1 MDKLHPSFLHGLLPA
16 AADPDHAQ
24 RGLERW
30 RDGLAA
36 KADPEDRRC
45 ADQICAEE
53 RGASLVR
60 AIFGNSPFLTLMA
73 ELEPAFFVKLLTG
86 GPDAAQAGID
96 ADMGDLRR
104 SAVAG
109 SDPGAMLRH
118 GKRRLALMTAAADI
132 ASVWS
137 LEQVTGALSAFAGTA
152 MDVALSYLLASA
164 AARNEVI
171 LCEPSEPPQRSGLII
186 LGMGKLGAGELNYSS
201 DIDLIVFWDPERLQT
216 AVAETR
222 QRTAERLVRG
232 LVRLMADR
240 TRDGYVFR
248 TDLRLRPD
256 PGATPVAIPILA
268 AEEYYETLGQNWERA
283 ALIKARPV
291 AGDRAAGEEFLR
303 WLKPFIWRKNLDF
316 AAIQDI
322 HSIKRQIN
330 AYRGGSR
337 IKLAGH
343 NVKLGRGG
351 IREIEFFAQ
360 TQQLI
365 WGGRIP
371 SVRQTGTVAALA
383 ALAHAG
389 KISSSVATEMT
400 EAYRYLRRVEHRL
413 QMIDDAQTH
422 TLPEDPAKLTAL
434 ATFLGYASLQ
444 SFANELLATLRR
456 VETRYAELFEDAPA
470 LTLPGAMGGN
480 LVFTGGAADPETLA
494 TLQRLGFSN
503 VQTIDAAVRGWHHG
517 RCRAMRSVRARE
529 LLTELLPHLL
539 GALASKP
546 DPDAAFLAF
555 DRFLTGLPAGVQLF
569 SMFHA
574 NPPLLRLVTDILG
587 VAPALAD
594 HLSRRPSV
602 LESVLSAPDFF
613 QPPPSLDD
621 LEEELQAVLDQ
632 ARDYEDMLDLA
643 RRWANDRRFQVGVQ
657 ALKSLID
664 TPTAAAAW
672 SRIAEAALRRLLGPI
687 EAEFARSHGRIA
699 GCDMAILGMG
709 KLGGAEMTAT
719 SDLDLIF
726 IYCTPIEGAQ
736 SDGRRPLPAPQYF
749 ARLSQRLI
757 NAITAPMAEG
767 RLYEVDMRLRP
778 SGKAGPIAVSSTTFA
793 RYQLEDAWVWEQMA
807 LTRARVIA
815 GPAALAHD
823 IEAAIRTVLTR
834 RRDPLALVSD
844 VAEMREKMAA
854 EHATKSLWEP
864 KHLRGGLIDIEFIA
878 QYLQLREAHAH
889 PQVLSQ
895 NTFIALCRLGEAG
908 ILPPQAA
915 RELRNALTLWQA
927 VQARIRLNIGA
938 GITAEGGD
946 DAPRPLRVAV
956 DGLAGLD
963 FPTLVARL
971 HRAAASVRGHFRRLI
986 EEPAA
991 SARRSGAAAGE
1002 RPQPGPFIGERS

>member
-1 MDKLHPSFLHGLLPA
+1 MSKLHPSFRSDPLPA
-16 AADPDHAQ
+16 AADADQAR
-24 RGLERW
+24 RGIERW
-30 RDGLAA
+30 QDALAA
-36 KADPEDRRC
+36 KADPEDRQMADRLCADERC
-45 ADQICAEE
+45 AALL
-53 RGASLVR
+53 A

-73 ELEPAFFVKLLTG
+73 ELEPAFLVRLLVSG
-86 GPDAAQAGID
+86 ADAARD
-96 ADMGDLRR
+96 VLNADLQELRR
-104 SAVAG
+104 RAIG
-109 SDPGAMLRH
+109 GNDPGAALRH
-118 GKRRLALMTAAADI
+118 AKRRLALTTAIADI
-132 ASVWS
+132 ASVWP
-137 LEQVTGALSAFAGTA
+137 LERVTGALSSFAGAA
-152 MDVALSYLLASA
+152 MDVALSFLLASA

-171 LCEPSEPPQRSGLII
+171 LAEPSDPLQRCGLIV

-201 DIDLIVFWDPERLQT
+201 DIDLIVFWDPERLRT

-240 TRDGYVFR
+240 TRDGYVYR

-291 AGDRAAGEEFLR
+291 AGDRIAGEEFLR
-303 WLKPFIWRKNLDF
+303 WLKPFIWRKHLDF

-371 SVRQTGTVAALA
+371 SVRRTGTIDALA

-389 KISSSVATEMT
+389 KISADVAAEMT
-400 EAYRYLRRVEHRL
+400 VAYRYLRRVEHRL
-413 QMIDDAQTH
+413 QMINDAQTH
-422 TLPEDPAKLTAL
+422 SLPDDPEKLDAL
-434 ATFLGYASLQ
+434 AGFLGYPSLEP
-444 SFANELLATLRR
+444 FAEALLATLRR
-456 VETRYAELFEDAPA
+456 VETHYAELFEDAPA
-470 LTLPGAMGGN
+470 LTLPGTVGGN
-480 LVFTGGAADPETLA
+480 LVFTGGEADPETLA

-539 GALASKP
+539 KALAAKP

-555 DRFLTGLPAGVQLF
+555 DRFLNGLPAGVQLF

-574 NPPLLRLVTDILG
+574 NPPLLGLVTDILG

-594 HLSRRPSV
+594 HLARRPSV

-613 QPPPSLDD
+613 QPPIPLED
-621 LEEELQAVLDQ
+621 LEEELQGILDQ
-632 ARDYEDMLDLA
+632 ARDFEDTLDLA

-664 TPTAAAAW
+664 TKAAGAAW
-672 SRIAEAALRRLLGPI
+672 SRVAEAALRRLLPLI
-687 EAEFARSHGRIA
+687 EAEFARTHGRIA

-726 IYCTPIEGAQ
+726 IYCTPPEGAH
-736 SDGRRPLPAPQYF
+736 SDGRRPLPAPLYF

-757 NAITAPMAEG
+757 NAITAPTAEG

-815 GPAALAHD
+815 GPAALAAD

-834 RRDPLALVSD
+834 RRDPLALVVD

-854 EHATKSLWEP
+854 EHPTKSLWEP
-864 KHLRGGLIDIEFIA
+864 KHVRGGLIDIEFIA

-895 NTFIALCRLGEAG
+895 NTFIALSRLGDAG
-908 ILPPQAA
+908 ILMPQAA
-915 RELRNALTLWQA
+915 RELRNALALWQA
-927 VQARIRLNIGA
+927 VQARIRLNIGT

-946 DAPRPLRVAV
+946 DAPRSLKVAA
-956 DGLAGLD
+956 DGIAGLD

-971 HRAAASVRGHFRRLI
+971 HRAAADVRGHFHRLV

-991 SARRSGAAAGE
+991 SARRLAGAAAE
-1002 RPQPGPFIGERS
+1002 RPHPGPLIGEKS